1 MNNNNNNEERRRE
14 LEAKKAKLEEFKRR
28 KLERSL
34 KESLN
39 DNSSKTTATSS
50 VVNVEE
56 IEKIFSEIELKKEN
70 DKKYEKTF
78 IKKNF
83 DKKKY

>member
-1 MNNNNNNEERRRE
+1 MNKKKMNNEERRRE

-34 KESLN
+34 N
-39 DNSSKTTATSS
+39 DNSSKTTVTSS

-56 IEKIFSEIELKKEN
+56 IEKIFSEIDLKKEN
-70 DKKYEKTF
+70 DKKYEKIF
-78 IKKNF
+78 IKNF

>member
-1 MNNNNNNEERRRE
+1 MNNEERRRE

-34 KESLN
+34 N
-39 DNSSKTTATSS
+39 DNSSKTTVTSS

-56 IEKIFSEIELKKEN
+56 IEKIFSEIDLKKEN
-70 DKKYEKTF
+70 DKKYEKIF
-78 IKKNF
+78 IKNF

>member
-1 MNNNNNNEERRRE
+1 MNNNNEERRRE

-34 KESLN
+34 N
-39 DNSSKTTATSS
+39 DNSSKTTVTSS

-56 IEKIFSEIELKKEN
+56 IEKIFSEIDLKKEN
-70 DKKYEKTF
+70 DKKYEKIF
-78 IKKNF
+78 IKNF